1 MAQDLLFLRDLAE
14 VEPPRDR
21 YKLYD
26 DEDIYRHVP
35 RPQWTGLDDEIWT
48 PRNQESDPQLEKVKA
63 LIKKQSDDEV
73 LATEA
78 TLTGE
83 EDPAN
88 RGRHAFASLPSPFPP
103 RPHIDPVVPRP
114 SGPGTD
120 PFSPSPYVKSAAFP
134 QWRPPRPVVRLPSPF
149 LPPSAMALASSREI
163 SPLPPS
169 HTSHPAPPPPAA
181 VPRSCR
187 HPLSPLL
194 PLQPASP
201 SPATANTPSPPSP
214 STHKK
219 GCKARPPYPLR
230 CAHTRRLAPLLPSL
244 AQRQDLP
251 RSSRE
256 DTKTTP
262 R

>member
-1 MAQDLLFLRDLAE
+1 MTTRTSTGTCHGLSGRGSTTRYGRRGTRRATPSSRRSRRSSKSSPMTRYTRRKRPLQVKKTLPIVGATPLHPF
-14 VEPPRDR
+14 PP
-21 YKLYD
+21 
-26 DEDIYRHVP
+26 
-35 RPQWTGLDDEIWT
+35 
-48 PRNQESDPQLEKVKA
+48 
-63 LIKKQSDDEV
+63 
-73 LATEA
+73 
-78 TLTGE
+78 
-83 EDPAN
+83 
-88 RGRHAFASLPSPFPP
+88 LPSPT
-103 RPHIDPVVPRP
+103 PHR
-114 SGPGTD
+114 SR
-120 PFSPSPYVKSAAFP
+120 
-134 QWRPPRPVVRLPSPF
+134 RPPAQRPRNRPILPISLRQVGSFPAVAPPSPVVRLPSPF